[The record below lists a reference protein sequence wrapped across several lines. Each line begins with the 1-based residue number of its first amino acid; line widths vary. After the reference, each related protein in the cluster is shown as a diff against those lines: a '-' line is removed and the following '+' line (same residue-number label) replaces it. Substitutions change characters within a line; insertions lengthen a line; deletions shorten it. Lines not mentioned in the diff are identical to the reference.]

1 MTSEAL
7 EFPELPEA
15 PELSREGEDALYELA
30 IRAIRDSAE
39 GAKEEDLG
47 WIDEPPEVE
56 TPDLALEVG
65 VFVTIFYEEE
75 LRGCLGITRA
85 TEPLRI
91 SVPRMAHAAASR
103 DTRFPPVDR
112 WELPYLRVEITILG
126 PLIRLPNEP
135 EVLLRRLDPE
145 VCGVSIR
152 LRSRS
157 GLLLPQVAKR
167 LRWGAKELLEQVCLK
182 AGLSSDA
189 WTARNVEILGFR
201 ARSLPPRPVQAAS
214 GEERS

>member
-1 MTSEAL
+1 MTSEVL

-15 PELSREGEDALYELA
+15 PELSREEEDALYELA
-30 IRAIRDSAE
+30 IRAIRESAE
-39 GAKEEDLG
+39 GAEEDDLT
-47 WIDEPPEVE
+47 WIEAPPKVE
-56 TPDLALEVG
+56 TPGLLFETG

-103 DTRFPPVDR
+103 DARFPPVDR

-126 PLIRLPNEP
+126 PLVRLPNDP

-145 VCGVSIR
+145 VCGVSVR
-152 LRSRS
+152 LRNRS

-167 LRWGAKELLEQVCLK
+167 LRWGPRDLLEQVCLK
-182 AGLSSDA
+182 AGLSSDS
-189 WTARNVEILGFR
+189 WTARNAEILGFR
-201 ARSLPPRPVQAAS
+201 ARSLSPRPVQETS
-214 GEERS
+214 DEERS